1 MFFILSKVLD
11 FIISPI
17 IWVLISLAAGLLAK
31 QPKRK
36 RKALLAGF
44 FMLLFFTNPFILN
57 QVMHAYEFRSFK
69 SADIT
74 KQYDVAIVLGGATRY
89 FNSETIR
96 PVYGSGVDR
105 LIQAV
110 DLYKSK
116 KVKKIL
122 LTGGSGY
129 LLNQNFKEAD
139 LLRKVLQNMAVAD
152 SDIIIENQSR
162 NTYENAK
169 MTAAILRT
177 TKYGSSYLVITSA
190 FHVRRTKGCFE
201 KQNIVATYYPVDEHS
216 GAFELTPDKMFVPNE
231 GALNSWNLLIHEWIG
246 LLSYKM
252 AGYI

>member
-11 FIISPI
+11 FLISPI
-17 IWVLISLAAGLLAK
+17 IWVLVILIVALFSK
-31 QPKRK
+31 NVKRK
-36 RKALLAGF
+36 RKALLSVF
-44 FMLLFFTNPFILN
+44 LMLLFFTNPFIIN
-57 QVMHAYEFRSFK
+57 QIMHAYEIRSVK
-69 SADIT
+69 STDLT

-110 DLYKSK
+110 DLYKSQ

-129 LLNQNFKEAD
+129 LLNQDFKESD
-139 LLRKVLQNMAVAD
+139 VLRKVLLTMAVAD
-152 SDIIIENQSR
+152 SDIVIENKSR

-169 MTAAILRT
+169 MTSEILKT
-177 TKYGSSYLVITSA
+177 NKYGSSFLVITSA
-190 FHVRRTKGCFE
+190 FHIRRTKACFD
-201 KQNIVATYYPVDEHS
+201 KQDIMADYYPVDEHS
-216 GAFELTPDKMFVPNE
+216 GALQLTPDKMFMPNE
-231 GALNSWNLLIHEWIG
+231 GALIGWNLLIHEWIG
-246 LLSYKM
+246 LVSYKV